1 MLVASGADL
10 GFAGEGDQWAMRTTR
25 LLTSVVL
32 LSAAFAPW
40 ALAQNGE
47 AGLPSAVS
55 SGSYGAGSYSKGFTG
70 PGNTGPGSYG
80 SGFYGPGFQAAPSPT
95 TPFTYFQSGG
105 AAAGTPS
112 FPSR

>member
-10 GFAGEGDQWAMRTTR
+10 GFAGEGGQWAMRTTR

-32 LSAAFAPW
+32 LSAAFGPW
-40 ALAQNGE
+40 ALAQNAAETG
-47 AGLPSAVS
+47 APGPLSALS
-55 SGSYGAGSYSKGFTG
+55 SGSYGAGFTG